1 MAEKKAAK
9 AFVVRTGAGTEAREV
24 PATARSLQLQPSF
37 QAHTSPQV
45 QAPHPRLSGPREAAP
60 NNPVALTPPRRHLAL
75 RGMVSPP
82 CRRSD
87 IQCLS
92 FPSAQ
97 LGP

>member
-24 PATARSLQLQPSF
+24 PATARSPQLQPSF

-45 QAPHPRLSGPREAAP
+45 QA
-60 NNPVALTPPRRHLAL
+60 PVALTPPRRHLAL